1 MSTTHVTVN
10 DMTMNGG
17 IGLGGPFQV
26 VLHNDNHNT
35 GDHVMQ
41 CLMSIFGHSR
51 DLAMKL
57 MMEAHNSGKTIAQ
70 VEDYDSAMQHAN
82 QLMQAGLIAEAE
94 PI

>member
-1 MSTTHVTVN
+1 
-10 DMTMNGG
+10 
-17 IGLGGPFQV
+17 
-26 VLHNDNHNT
+26 
-35 GDHVMQ
+35 VMQ

-51 DLAMKL
+51 DMAMKL
-57 MMEAHNSGKTIAQ
+57 MMEAHNSGRTIAQ